1 MEYDHLTSFLSRTGP
16 HRSWRFARPRQSL
29 HLETRWLI
37 PTSLSTADPTGST
50 VTLAP
55 IADTPTGRPGTG
67 PGAARRRRPRSARD
81 SVRDDHWLRP
91 WVRRERLGLSP
102 SLASVLYLI
111 RDEATPTL
119 RSLADRLDVT
129 PTAITSITDR
139 LETLGYVRRVRTSL
153 DRRRT
158 QLEITEAG
166 REISFQIEQSFVDD
180 IQGILSSWDDERL
193 DELQQSA
200 QALTTFLQEV
210 NATGVHQGR

>member
-1 MEYDHLTSFLSRTGP
+1 MTQPGGIGTSESAQVLSVSGIDI
-16 HRSWRFARPRQSL
+16 
-29 HLETRWLI
+29 ETTEVVTI
-37 PTSLSTADPTGST
+37 PAS
-50 VTLAP
+50 
-55 IADTPTGRPGTG
+55 
-67 PGAARRRRPRSARD
+67 PRSIVARD
-81 SVRDDHWLRP
+81 LLLTQFQMDHWLRP

-158 QLEITEAG
+158 QLEITDAG
-166 REISFQIEQSFVDD
+166 REISFRIEESFVED
-180 IQGILSSWDDERL
+180 IQAILGSWDEDRL
-193 DELQQSA
+193 LSIQESARTLSAFLRELNSSD
-200 QALTTFLQEV
+200 V
-210 NATGVHQGR
+210 RRGG

>member
-1 MEYDHLTSFLSRTGP
+1 MTQPNGIDSSGVNGQALL
-16 HRSWRFARPRQSL
+16 
-29 HLETRWLI
+29 
-37 PTSLSTADPTGST
+37 
-50 VTLAP
+50 VAP
-55 IADTPTGRPGTG
+55 IEDDSTDLAILPES
-67 PGAARRRRPRSARD
+67 PRAIVARD
-81 SVRDDHWLRP
+81 LLLTQVQMDHWLRP

-158 QLEITEAG
+158 QLEITESG
-166 REISFQIEQSFVDD
+166 RAISLRIEESFVED
-180 IQGILSSWDDERL
+180 IQAILGAWDEDRL
-193 DELQQSA
+193 MSIQESA
-200 QALTTFLQEV
+200 RTLSAFLRDL
-210 NATGVHQGR
+210 NGNGARRGG

>member
-1 MEYDHLTSFLSRTGP
+1 MTQPNGADGNVGSGQALLIAPVGDDSADLTTLPDSP
-16 HRSWRFARPRQSL
+16 H
-29 HLETRWLI
+29 
-37 PTSLSTADPTGST
+37 T
-50 VTLAP
+50 VV
-55 IADTPTGRPGTG
+55 
-67 PGAARRRRPRSARD
+67 ARD
-81 SVRDDHWLRP
+81 LLLTQVQMDHWLRP

-102 SLASVLYLI
+102 SLASLLYLI

-166 REISFQIEQSFVDD
+166 REISFRIEESFVED
-180 IQGILSSWDDERL
+180 IQAILGAWDEDRL
-193 DELQQSA
+193 VSIQESA
-200 QALTTFLQEV
+200 RTLSTFLREL
-210 NATGVHQGR
+210 NTSNDARRRG

>member
-1 MEYDHLTSFLSRTGP
+1 MAHPDITLDSDL
-16 HRSWRFARPRQSL
+16 
-29 HLETRWLI
+29 
-37 PTSLSTADPTGST
+37 TGST
-50 VTLAP
+50 MALAP
-55 IADTPTGRPGTG
+55 IASTQPGGHALAPG
-67 PGAARRRRPRSARD
+67 PSAGVARD
-81 SVRDDHWLRP
+81 LLVIQFEMDHWLRP

-102 SLASVLYLI
+102 SLTSVLYLI

-200 QALTTFLQEV
+200 QTLTTFLQEV

>member
-1 MEYDHLTSFLSRTGP
+1 MTQPNGVDGNRGNGP
-16 HRSWRFARPRQSL
+16 AVLVAPDGDDATKVTPLPDATH
-29 HLETRWLI
+29 
-37 PTSLSTADPTGST
+37 T
-50 VTLAP
+50 VV
-55 IADTPTGRPGTG
+55 
-67 PGAARRRRPRSARD
+67 ARD
-81 SVRDDHWLRP
+81 LLLTQLQMDHWLRP

-102 SLASVLYLI
+102 SLTSVLYLI

-166 REISFQIEQSFVDD
+166 REISFRIEESFVED
-180 IQGILSSWDDERL
+180 IQAILGAWDEDRL
-193 DELQQSA
+193 MSIQESARTLSAFLRELNSGNDA
-200 QALTTFLQEV
+200 RR
-210 NATGVHQGR
+210 GG

>member
-1 MEYDHLTSFLSRTGP
+1 MTQLTGI
-16 HRSWRFARPRQSL
+16 AGD
-29 HLETRWLI
+29 
-37 PTSLSTADPTGST
+37 AGSGHALL
-50 VTLAP
+50 V
-55 IADTPTGRPGTG
+55 TPTGGDSTDLTTLPDA
-67 PGAARRRRPRSARD
+67 PQSVVARD
-81 SVRDDHWLRP
+81 LLLTQFQMDHWLRP

-139 LETLGYVRRVRTSL
+139 LEALGYVRRVRTSL

-166 REISFQIEQSFVDD
+166 REISFRIEESFVED
-180 IQGILSSWDDERL
+180 IQAILSAWDEDRL
-193 DELQQSA
+193 MSIQESARTLSAFLRELNTSNDA
-200 QALTTFLQEV
+200 RRR
-210 NATGVHQGR
+210 G

>member
-1 MEYDHLTSFLSRTGP
+1 MTQPDGFFGNELNGQALMT
-16 HRSWRFARPRQSL
+16 APRDDDQSGD
-29 HLETRWLI
+29 R
-37 PTSLSTADPTGST
+37 SLSAVPST
-50 VTLAP
+50 VV
-55 IADTPTGRPGTG
+55 
-67 PGAARRRRPRSARD
+67 ARD
-81 SVRDDHWLRP
+81 LLVIQLQMDHWLRP

-102 SLASVLYLI
+102 SLTSVLYLI

-166 REISFQIEQSFVDD
+166 REISFQIEESFVDD
-180 IQGILSSWDDERL
+180 IQGILDSWDEERL
-193 DELQQSA
+193 REIETSA
-200 QALTTFLQEV
+200 RTLRRFLQELQS
-210 NATGVHQGR
+210 TGT